1 MHFTEL
7 VTFEVR
13 WKMVIIALCLFVYLF
28 SFLSFWSFC
37 LYYCSSLPFLCIVV
51 AFLVLDCRNG
61 VFSLFCNHLIFFI
74 PINIEDFT
82 PFLKCFVLLIV
93 LHYPIFVGLFRLL
106 RLVTIFFII
115 ATYFGV
121 LIILLFFSFFS
132 LLHPGYNLLW
142 FVLFCQAASSKN
154 WQLFFGYWLRRRYF
168 LNFALQT
175 FVDKPRI
182 WLSGCLSFFLRA
194 FLPL

>member
-1 MHFTEL
+1 MSIYLPYLLFGLSVFT
-7 VTFEVR
+7 
-13 WKMVIIALCLFVYLF
+13 FVVLH
-28 SFLSFWSFC
+28 FLSFALLLLSWFLIAETGFS
-37 LYYCSSLPFLCIVV
+37 LYSAITLFFLYPSIKKILLPF
-51 AFLVLDCRNG
+51 RN
-61 VFSLFCNHLIFFI
+61 V
-74 PINIEDFT
+74 
-82 PFLKCFVLLIV
+82 FVLLIV
-93 LHYPIFVGLFRLL
+93 LYYPIFVGLVRL
-106 RLVTIFFII
+106 FFII
-115 ATYFGV
+115 ATYFV
-121 LIILLFFSFFS
+121 VFWLFFSFFS